1 MQLIMLETGSE
12 YIFEHISLLGS
23 KINRSDE
30 PSGNDHSWR
39 FGVGRVFAGCFCS
52 PKADCGMIMSVKPGW
67 VGKPK
72 LSVEAH
78 NTSGLKTTKSPVSGW
93 NHKRVQSN
101 LAETL
106 IPLQAV
112 LFWIFFSLSYQCASV
127 FDRLTSCFWFPYQ
140 RSILLWDILH
150 KFFNWTSN
158 IKK

>member
-30 PSGNDHSWR
+30 PSGNDHSCR

-127 FDRLTSCFWFPYQ
+127 FDRLTSCFLISLPKIYTLMGYFKWFFQLDVKY
-140 RSILLWDILH
+140 
-150 KFFNWTSN
+150 
-158 IKK
+158 

>member
-12 YIFEHISLLGS
+12 YIFEQISLMGS

-39 FGVGRVFAGCFCS
+39 FGFGRVFAGCFCS

-72 LSVEAH
+72 RSVEAQ
-78 NTSGLKTTKSPVSGW
+78 NISGLKTTKSPVSGW

-106 IPLQAV
+106 IPPQAV
-112 LFWIFFSLSYQCASV
+112 LFWIFFHYFIKVLPFLTVRLPV
-127 FDRLTSCFWFPYQ
+127 FCFFSKDLNYYG
-140 RSILLWDILH
+140 IL
-150 KFFNWTSN
+150 
-158 IKK
+158 